1 MININSIKNQKFNE
15 LNLVQILF
23 YGFPI
28 SFILGNLIVSLH
40 LLLFIILSLFLIK
53 KKNLSFRFDNV
64 NWILILFFSYL
75 FLLTYFQFPKLAE
88 IMPIDKLESLDLE
101 QHPIFKSFLLL
112 RFVVLIFI
120 IDTLFFNK
128 VINLKKF
135 FLLSLICTSFVSL
148 DVIMQ
153 YFNEI
158 DIFGYKNSGRYN
170 AGPFGDELIAGS
182 YLQKFSF
189 FSIFYIF
196 IFFENKKFK
205 NPLLIVTVI
214 IHVIAIILAG
224 NRMPMFL
231 FLFGCFFIFLFLKQ
245 LRFLIFSSLFISI
258 VISFFIIKNNPQVS
272 IAYANFL
279 ENQIYLV
286 EQGWKKT
293 TNIFSLEKNL
303 EIDNSEN
310 ISNSEKEIVKKET
323 TYLRTTGHMRIY
335 RTSVELWK
343 ERPWTGSGLKSFRIK
358 CWEMMPRIKRLSCAN
373 HSHNYY
379 LELLS
384 EAGIIG
390 TFLMVVI
397 FIILIKKSANIV
409 FRSDDEIN
417 TKKYLL
423 FPVII
428 IFLLE
433 IWPLRS
439 AGSFFTTWNA
449 TLFWLNASLL
459 IAASSKNGIKN
470 Y

>member
-1 MININSIKNQKFNE
+1 MR
-15 LNLVQILF
+15 L
-23 YGFPI
+23 
-28 SFILGNLIVSLH
+28 
-40 LLLFIILSLFLIK
+40 
-53 KKNLSFRFDNV
+53 
-64 NWILILFFSYL
+64 
-75 FLLTYFQFPKLAE
+75 
-88 IMPIDKLESLDLE
+88 
-101 QHPIFKSFLLL
+101 
-112 RFVVLIFI
+112 
-120 IDTLFFNK
+120 
-128 VINLKKF
+128 
-135 FLLSLICTSFVSL
+135 
-148 DVIMQ
+148 
-153 YFNEI
+153 
-158 DIFGYKNSGRYN
+158 
-170 AGPFGDELIAGS
+170 
-182 YLQKFSF
+182 
-189 FSIFYIF
+189 
-196 IFFENKKFK
+196 
-205 NPLLIVTVI
+205 
-214 IHVIAIILAG
+214 
-224 NRMPMFL
+224 
-231 FLFGCFFIFLFLKQ
+231 
-245 LRFLIFSSLFISI
+245 
-258 VISFFIIKNNPQVS
+258 FIIKNNPQVS